1 MQGAMGALS
10 KILGSVADAVE
21 GEAEGNEKAAKRI
34 KGLRISAAII
44 DTISGALAAYTS
56 AQSLGVPM
64 GPIMGAINAAAV
76 TAAGIAEI
84 AKIKSTKV
92 GSGDSG
98 SGASVSL
105 ASMAAPAVAVNLPE
119 VRNVTTATEEDRYER
134 MAASNKVYILN
145 SDLEANDEYHKVQI
159 AEATF

>member
-1 MQGAMGALS
+1 
-10 KILGSVADAVE
+10 
-21 GEAEGNEKAAKRI
+21 
-34 KGLRISAAII
+34 
-44 DTISGALAAYTS
+44 
-56 AQSLGVPM
+56 M

-92 GSGDSG
+92 GSGDGG
-98 SGASVSL
+98 SSPSVSL
-105 ASMAAPAVAVNLPE
+105 ASIAAPAVAVNLPE

-159 AEATF
+159 TEATF